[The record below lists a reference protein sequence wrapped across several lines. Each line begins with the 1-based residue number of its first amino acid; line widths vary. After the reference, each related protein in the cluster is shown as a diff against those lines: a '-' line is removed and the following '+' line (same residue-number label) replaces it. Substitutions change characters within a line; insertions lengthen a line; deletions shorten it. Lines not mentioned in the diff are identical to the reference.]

1 MLIVQVR
8 VGKFKVRDVLLD
20 GGFNVIIIFES
31 LKKKLKLRR
40 PQLAPFVV
48 WMVDQ
53 WKVYI
58 IGLIK
63 NLKINLAGCDYKNF
77 VIMLNMENGVEAYSM
92 LLGQPWLKLARVHH
106 NWGDSTFT
114 ITSREWIVMLSIIK
128 WISINSSLRLKNLD
142 VEFDWEEGLLEWEEE
157 HLYNAIPKL

>member
-1 MLIVQVR
+1 
-8 VGKFKVRDVLLD
+8 
-20 GGFNVIIIFES
+20 
-31 LKKKLKLRR
+31 
-40 PQLAPFVV
+40 
-48 WMVDQ
+48 
-53 WKVYI
+53 
-58 IGLIK
+58 
-63 NLKINLAGCDYKNF
+63 
-77 VIMLNMENGVEAYSM
+77 M

>member
-1 MLIVQVR
+1 
-8 VGKFKVRDVLLD
+8 
-20 GGFNVIIIFES
+20 
-31 LKKKLKLRR
+31 
-40 PQLAPFVV
+40 
-48 WMVDQ
+48 MVDQ

-114 ITSREWIVMLSIIK
+114 ITSRE
-128 WISINSSLRLKNLD
+128 
-142 VEFDWEEGLLEWEEE
+142 
-157 HLYNAIPKL
+157 